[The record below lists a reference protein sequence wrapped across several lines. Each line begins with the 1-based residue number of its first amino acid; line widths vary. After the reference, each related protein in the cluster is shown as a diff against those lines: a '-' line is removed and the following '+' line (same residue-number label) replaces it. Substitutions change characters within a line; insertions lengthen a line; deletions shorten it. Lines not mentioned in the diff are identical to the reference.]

1 MSHQKTKVR
10 KKKAKERATKAQ
22 LRYKR
27 DIKAKE
33 KKRERDIDADVK
45 ANRDKITPYVSPEKE
60 KLRKQQQLEN
70 NLQLL
75 KALEEEYKKEQTAR
89 KELNDRLEAQ
99 GAHTLKEKIDVLGK
113 EANKQAEEAEE
124 TLLEKTN
131 KVLTQV
137 RSKEILQ
144 GQLEQEEWQSR
155 RKIFRE
161 NVNSTKVTE

>member
-1 MSHQKTKVR
+1 M
-10 KKKAKERATKAQ
+10 
-22 LRYKR
+22 
-27 DIKAKE
+27 
-33 KKRERDIDADVK
+33 
-45 ANRDKITPYVSPEKE
+45 
-60 KLRKQQQLEN
+60 
-70 NLQLL
+70 L

>member
-1 MSHQKTKVR
+1 MSNISVLIRIDEKVV
-10 KKKAKERATKAQ
+10 EN
-22 LRYKR
+22 L
-27 DIKAKE
+27 
-33 KKRERDIDADVK
+33 
-45 ANRDKITPYVSPEKE
+45 
-60 KLRKQQQLEN
+60 KQI
-70 NLQLL
+70 
-75 KALEEEYKKEQTAR
+75 AR
-89 KELNDRLEAQ
+89 K
-99 GAHTLKEKIDVLGK
+99 TSLKEKIDVLGK